1 MKYEIMGFS
10 QEYALTMKKEVSI
23 NGKIVTKKIDCT
35 DLAILRWFVDFY
47 PSMRKVEID
56 GVQYAWLRY
65 GKLKE
70 DLPIVD
76 INKRGFSERLQ
87 KMVDF
92 GILSYKLVKEGG
104 TYSFYGFGENYISL
118 VNDDRVRSNDIGLS
132 VEQHSGVRSNDI
144 GVCVQTTTKDT
155 SIIDTSIIDISIK
168 DTVKDIVDF
177 LNQQADC
184 RYKADTPK
192 TVSLIKARMAEGFT
206 VEDFKTVINHMVAEW
221 KGTDMEK
228 FLRPETLFGTKF
240 ESYLNRK
247 PKQNNSQPAQKQE
260 WGYDFLKGVT
270 VIR

>member
-56 GVQYAWLRY
+56 GVQYAWLNY
-65 GKLKE
+65 GKLKD
-70 DLPIVD
+70 DLPIID

-87 KMVDF
+87 KMVEF

-118 VNDDRVRSNDIGLS
+118 VKDNGVRSNDIGLS
-132 VEQHSGVRSNDI
+132 VEQHRGVRSNDI

-155 SIIDTSIIDISIK
+155 SIIDTSIRDISIK
-168 DTVKDIVDF
+168 DTVKYIVEY
-177 LNQQADC
+177 LNQKTNSSY
-184 RYKADTPK
+184 RPNTPK
-192 TVSLIKARMAEGFT
+192 TVSLIKARLSEGFT
-206 VEDFKTVINHMVAEW
+206 VDDFKKVIDTMTSEW

-240 ESYLNRK
+240 EGYLNRK
-247 PKQNNSQPAQKQE
+247 KSGNPYES
-260 WGYDFLKGVT
+260 LKGVT
-270 VIR
+270 VV

>member
-23 NGKIVTKKIDCT
+23 NGIIVTKKIDCT

-56 GVQYAWLRY
+56 GVQYAWLNY

-70 DLPIVD
+70 DLPIID

-118 VNDDRVRSNDIGLS
+118 VNDDRVRSNYIGLS

-144 GVCVQTTTKDT
+144 GVCVQTTYKDK
-155 SIIDTSIIDISIK
+155 SIK
-168 DTVKDIVDF
+168 DKSNNIYKNEFESLWKEYPRKIGKPNALKD
-177 LNQQADC
+177 
-184 RYKADTPK
+184 Y
-192 TVSLIKARMAEGFT
+192 IKARNNGTSF
-206 VEDFKTVINHMVAEW
+206 EDIK
-221 KGTDMEK
+221 KGIENYNK
-228 FLRPETLFGTKF
+228 FLKIKGWSSEYIKQGSTWFHQECWTDEYDLTPT
-240 ESYLNRK
+240 SQ
-247 PKQNNSQPAQKQE
+247 PKQEPKNQE
-260 WGYDFLKGVT
+260 LKGLAKYQL
-270 VIR
+270 